1 MTHSIYGMDHDH
13 PGRGS
18 GGVVRAP
25 YETDYL
31 QRAFFDTADVG
42 TWARDAG
49 AEIGFS
55 PAASGGRVEDA
66 DAEILVRR

>member
-1 MTHSIYGMDHDH
+1 MTYSIYGMDHDH

-18 GGVVRAP
+18 GGVIRAP

-49 AEIGFS
+49 AG
-55 PAASGGRVEDA
+55 GGR
-66 DAEILVRR
+66 